1 MLRNDLQELSK
12 EFINQKKSK
21 MSYDNTNTAVIFK
34 NNKKENEKHPDYR
47 GTINVDGKELEISLW
62 IKEGKAG
69 KFFSAVRFK
78 NHLKRWKILLIRLE
92 TKVLDYLFNH
102 KFLLYLH
109 NSSPL
114 AL

>member
-1 MLRNDLQELSK
+1 
-12 EFINQKKSK
+12 

-69 KFFSAVRFK
+69 KFFSGKIKEPFK
-78 NHLKRWKILLIRLE
+78 KMENTSDKIRNE
-92 TKVLDYLFNH
+92 
-102 KFLLYLH
+102 
-109 NSSPL
+109 SSGLPF
-114 AL
+114 

>member
-1 MLRNDLQELSK
+1 
-12 EFINQKKSK
+12 

-69 KFFSAVRFK
+69 KFFSGKIKEPFK
-78 NHLKRWKILLIRLE
+78 KMENTSDKIKNE
-92 TKVLDYLFNH
+92 
-102 KFLLYLH
+102 
-109 NSSPL
+109 SSGMPF
-114 AL
+114 

>member
-1 MLRNDLQELSK
+1 
-12 EFINQKKSK
+12 

-69 KFFSAVRFK
+69 KFFSGKIKEPYQK
-78 NHLKRWKILLIRLE
+78 NPNNLEAMQNQLKEIENTSDKIRNE
-92 TKVLDYLFNH
+92 
-102 KFLLYLH
+102 
-109 NSSPL
+109 SSGMPF
-114 AL
+114 

>member
-1 MLRNDLQELSK
+1 
-12 EFINQKKSK
+12 

-69 KFFSAVRFK
+69 KFFSGKIKEPYQK
-78 NHLKRWKILLIRLE
+78 NPQNLEAMQNQLKEIENTSDKIRNE
-92 TKVLDYLFNH
+92 
-102 KFLLYLH
+102 
-109 NSSPL
+109 SSGLPF
-114 AL
+114 

>member
-1 MLRNDLQELSK
+1 
-12 EFINQKKSK
+12 

-69 KFFSAVRFK
+69 KFFSGKIKEPYQK
-78 NHLKRWKILLIRLE
+78 NPNNLEAMQNQLKEIENTSDKIRNE
-92 TKVLDYLFNH
+92 
-102 KFLLYLH
+102 
-109 NSSPL
+109 SSGLPF
-114 AL
+114 